1 MQIVADV
8 EGSDHG
14 LFPCTI
20 QLLTPKIQVISI
32 TSSGNSLIFSSGG
45 VCVCVCVRARARVC
59 VGDVCVMAKMFYF
72 WQKIKKLFLKI
83 N

>member
-14 LFPCTI
+14 LFPGTI

-32 TSSGNSLIFSSGG
+32 TS
-45 VCVCVCVRARARVC
+45 
-59 VGDVCVMAKMFYF
+59 
-72 WQKIKKLFLKI
+72 
-83 N
+83 